1 MKYAKVKFKGQYGL
15 SNAYTYQTWIED
27 LEIGDAV
34 IVESRDWYGVAIFEG
49 YVSESDYSPLK
60 YIVGV
65 LDTDK
70 ITEKKETGKKIAD
83 LETQI
88 ENRVLEMEKEQRLE
102 KLAKSDSSLKEL
114 IDELNSLK

>member
-15 SNAYTYQTWIED
+15 SNAYSYQTWIED
-27 LEIGDAV
+27 LEIGDVV

-49 YVSESDYSPLK
+49 YISESDYSPLK

-65 LDTDK
+65 LDMDR
-70 ITEKKETGKKIAD
+70 IAEKKEIGKKIVD

-88 ENRVLEMEKEQRLE
+88 ENRVLKMEKEQRLE
-102 KLAKSDSSLKEL
+102 KLAKSDDKLQTL
-114 IDELNSLK
+114 IDELNGLK